1 MREKVKTAKNMA
13 QREYGVKIKIEFR
26 KEGFD
31 IFVDEPIY
39 YKAQGRMV
47 RQIEEI
53 LGQESVEL
61 YVM

>member
-26 KEGFD
+26 REGFD